1 MAPQADPIQRRTD
14 PLISLFLDAISAMR
28 AASANTLAAYQR
40 DLADTST
47 LLAAEATSLADCTA
61 DDLRRVIA
69 LWHHRGLSARSVARR
84 LSALRQ
90 FMSWAVEDQIRA
102 ENPCRWI
109 DNPSLPTSLPQSL
122 SEDEVA
128 KLLAVA
134 EAMQPAALSLR
145 AVAMLEILYATGLRV
160 SELVSLQV
168 AQFRRDPDSLLIV
181 GKGGRERLV
190 PLGMAAKR
198 AAADWLNLR
207 DAIPAYLLSDFMFPN
222 DKSAADGGAMS
233 RHQFTQLLKL
243 IASKAEINPQ
253 RVTPHKLRHSFAT
266 HMLNR
271 GADLRSLQIMLGHAD
286 ISTTQIYTAS
296 RPERLAGL
304 VADAHPLASKRQD
317 R

>member
-1 MAPQADPIQRRTD
+1 MAPQADPTQRRPD

-40 DLADTST
+40 DLADTSA
-47 LLAAEATSLADCTA
+47 LLATETISLADCTA

-69 LWHHRGLSARSVARR
+69 LWHQRGLSARSVARR

-102 ENPCRWI
+102 DNPCRWI
-109 DNPSLPTSLPQSL
+109 DNPSLPTPWPQSL
-122 SEDEVA
+122 SEDEVV
-128 KLLAVA
+128 KLLAAA

-168 AQFRRDPDSLLIV
+168 AQFRRDPDSVLVV

-207 DAIPAYLLSDFMFPN
+207 DATAAYLLSDFMFPD
-222 DKSAADGGAMS
+222 DKSTADGGAMS
-233 RHQFTQLLKL
+233 RHQFAQLLKL
-243 IASKAEINPQ
+243 IASKAKINPQ

-271 GADLRSLQIMLGHAD
+271 GADLRSLQTMLGHAD

-296 RPERLAGL
+296 RPERQAGL
-304 VADAHPLASKRQD
+304 VADAHPLASKRPD

>member
-1 MAPQADPIQRRTD
+1 MAPQADPKQRRTD

-28 AASANTLAAYQR
+28 AASANTLAAYRR
-40 DLADTST
+40 DLADTSA
-47 LLAAEATSLADCTA
+47 LLGAEAASLADCTA

-69 LWHHRGLSARSVARR
+69 LWHQRGLSTRSVARR

-102 ENPCRWI
+102 DNPCRWI

-128 KLLAVA
+128 KLLAAA

-168 AQFRRDPDSLLIV
+168 TQFRRDPDSVLVV

-207 DAIPAYLLSDFMFPN
+207 DATPAYLLSDFMFPD
-222 DKSAADGGAMS
+222 DKSAADGAAMS
-233 RHQFTQLLKL
+233 RHQFAQLLKL
-243 IASKAEINPQ
+243 IASKAKISPH

-271 GADLRSLQIMLGHAD
+271 GADLRSLQTMLGHAD